1 MKAVLTIIK
10 KEFMRFFGDRR
21 LLLTTLLLPGIVL
34 YAVYSA
40 LGAVFANVMQD
51 SSVPV
56 AYVRNMPES
65 LGEAIDEIFDLRDTD
80 LTDEEIKSRLVE
92 GDADIFI
99 IFPEN
104 FDDLTVGSDVP
115 DVSIYYNSAQ
125 TSSSLAYSSVV
136 ALLDA
141 YEQSIAN
148 VFNINSGSDRYDLAD
163 SSDVSANILSM
174 IVPMVLIMLLL
185 SGCVAVV
192 LESIAGEKERGTIA
206 TLLVTPI
213 KRSYFAIGKIL
224 SLSVIAVLSG
234 ISSFLGLILSLPNLM
249 GGMEVDFSLAA
260 YGVLD
265 YFGLFLVVMSTVLV
279 LVSLLAIVSAY
290 AKSVK
295 EANGLIVPVMIIAVI
310 CSLVS
315 MFVASPPMGLYF
327 IPVLNSALCI
337 STLMAGTFGIV
348 PFLITMGIN
357 IVCAA
362 LLAVLLGAIYDSEQT
377 RFNSACFTK

>member
-80 LTDEEIKSRLVE
+80 LTDEEIKSQLVE
-92 GDADIFI
+92 GDADILI

-295 EANGLIVPVMIIAVI
+295 EANGLIAPVMIIAVI

-315 MFVASPPMGLYF
+315 MFVVSPPIGLYF

-362 LLAVLLGAIYDSEQT
+362 LLAVLLGAM
-377 RFNSACFTK
+377 FNSEKIMFNRA

>member
-80 LTDEEIKSRLVE
+80 LTDEEIKSQLVE

-295 EANGLIVPVMIIAVI
+295 EANGLIAPVMIIAVI

-348 PFLITMGIN
+348 PFLVTMGIN

-362 LLAVLLGAIYDSEQT
+362 LLAVLLGAM
-377 RFNSACFTK
+377 FNSEKIMFNRA

>member
-80 LTDEEIKSRLVE
+80 LTDEEIKSQLVE

-148 VFNINSGSDRYDLAD
+148 VFNINSGSERYDLAD

-295 EANGLIVPVMIIAVI
+295 EANGLIAPVMIIAVI

-315 MFVASPPMGLYF
+315 MFVVSPPIGLYF

-362 LLAVLLGAIYDSEQT
+362 LLAVLLGAM
-377 RFNSACFTK
+377 FNSEKIMFNRA

>member
-1 MKAVLTIIK
+1 MKAILTIIK

-21 LLLTTLLLPGIVL
+21 LLLTTLLLPGVVL

-80 LTDEEIKSRLVE
+80 LTDEEIKSQLVE

-295 EANGLIVPVMIIAVI
+295 EASGLIAPVMIIAVI

-362 LLAVLLGAIYDSEQT
+362 LLAVLLGAM
-377 RFNSACFTK
+377 FNSEKIMFNRA